1 MTPITREYQ
10 GQPVN
15 FDRDGWINATQVAK
29 QHGKRLDHWL
39 DNADTQRYINAL
51 SARLNTRNSGE
62 LIRTR
67 RGRYQGGTWLH
78 PKLAVKFAR
87 WLSVDF
93 EIWCDEQIDSLIQH
107 DQPTWDQVRDAS
119 KIGFAGMCDALQLT
133 RQAYGKG
140 CKTHHYSN
148 EARLINGV
156 AFGTFGAIDR
166 DSLSPAELHLIALLE
181 QRNIYLMG
189 SGLSYQERKTKLAEY
204 SRQLTSPRIGG
215 GSQ

>member
-10 GQPVN
+10 GQPVS
-15 FDRDGWINATQVAK
+15 FDRDGWINATQAAARFEK
-29 QHGKRLDHWL
+29 IPYEWLRLP
-39 DNADTQRYINAL
+39 DTEAYLAAL
-51 SARLNTRNSGE
+51 ARQLNSGE
-62 LIRTR
+62 SRNLIRTA
-67 RGRYQGGTWLH
+67 RGRSGGTWLH
-78 PKLAVKFAR
+78 PKLAVPFAR
-87 WLSVDF
+87 WLSADF
-93 EIWCDEQIDSLIQH
+93 AVWCDLQIDSLIQH
-107 DQPTWDQVRDAS
+107 DQPTWDQIRDAS
-119 KIGFAGMCDALQLT
+119 KIGFSGMCDALQLT
-133 RQAYGKG
+133 HQADGKD
-140 CKTHHYSN
+140 CKAYHYSN